1 MKKTLLSLVLLAL
14 AGTAAAN
21 PLQDKRNAY
30 DALRANAPARPVL
43 DVGALLR
50 NEAGTVSTAPRPGGN
65 SCAICGLGST
75 GSERP
80 GAGAPLTPTNPTA
93 NPNAGGGPS
102 SVLDTIPAGLG
113 VAPGPI
119 ERTATGTGA
128 AWLAPTESPEDRAK
142 WQHYNEQ
149 LYQSQLQQYNL
160 DVTNIINGYMDPNN
174 GKLARAR
181 IDVLNTVERELAA
194 WTTDHPNASPSE
206 RANYESERIAANSG
220 KITSLTAQYQR
231 DLQQAKANFDAM
243 MNYYRSNIENPPDGA
258 AGA

>member
-14 AGTAAAN
+14 AGAAAAN
-21 PLQDKRNAY
+21 PIADKRAAY
-30 DALRANAPARPVL
+30 EALRNNNPARPVFE
-43 DVGALLR
+43 VGGLLR
-50 NEAGTVSTAPRPGGN
+50 NEMGTVSTSPGAG

-80 GAGAPLTPTNPTA
+80 GAGTPLTPSNPTA

-128 AWLAPTESPEDRAK
+128 SWLAPTATPEDQAK
-142 WQHYNEQ
+142 WQYYNEQ
-149 LYQSQLQQYNL
+149 LYAAQLQQYNL

-181 IDVLNTVERELAA
+181 VDVLNTVERELAA
-194 WTTDHPNASPSE
+194 WTKDNPNASVVE
-206 RANYESERIAANSG
+206 RANYESERIAANAG

-231 DLQQAKANFDAM
+231 DLQQAKANFDVM
-243 MNYYRSNIENPPDGA
+243 MNYYRGNIENPPESGGGA
-258 AGA
+258 